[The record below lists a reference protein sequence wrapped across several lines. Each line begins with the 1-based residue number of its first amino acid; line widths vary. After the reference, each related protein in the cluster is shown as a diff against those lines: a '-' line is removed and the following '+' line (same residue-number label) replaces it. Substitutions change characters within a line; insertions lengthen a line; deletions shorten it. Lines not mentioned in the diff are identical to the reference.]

1 MPVIPALQNLL
12 DSMPATGLTDVTDM
26 PSVRQAG
33 LEGSD
38 ALAALV
44 AQAPLDVGSVHTAMI
59 PVDGGEIKVRIYQP
73 ATPGPHPIHVFYHGG
88 GWMAGTIEETFVDS
102 LCRERTA
109 LAGYVTVAV
118 EYRLAPEFKFPI
130 PLEDSYAALLWT
142 VEHAADYDGDPQN
155 ITIGGGSAGANIAAA
170 IALKARNE
178 NGPKIRFQVL
188 EVPALDLTL
197 SSPSVEQYS
206 GGQYPLPKRE
216 LDLCVEGYLRSPDD
230 ASDPYASPLL
240 AEDLS
245 DLPPAFII
253 SSEFDPLQ
261 MDGYLYAQ
269 RLRAAGVQVAF
280 SLGEG
285 HVHGSSQFTKL
296 LPEAVAWRDQV
307 IGALKAHAA
316 EHPSPSSA

>member
-1 MPVIPALQNLL
+1 MPVIPALQTLL
-12 DSMPATGLTDVTDM
+12 DSMPATGLTDLTDM

-33 LEGSD
+33 LEGSN

-44 AQAPLDVGSVHTAMI
+44 AQEPLDVGSVHTEMV
-59 PVDGGEIKVRIYQP
+59 PVDGGEIKVCIYQP
-73 ATPGPHPIHVFYHGG
+73 ATPGPHPIHVYYHGG

-102 LCRERTA
+102 TCRERTA

-155 ITIGGGSAGANIAAA
+155 VTVGGGSAGGNLAAA
-170 IALKARNE
+170 VALKARNE
-178 NGPKIRFQVL
+178 NGPRISFQVL

-197 SSPSVEQYS
+197 GSPSVEQYC
-206 GGQYPLPKRE
+206 GGEYPLPKRE
-216 LDLCVEGYLRSPDD
+216 LDLCVEGYLRSPED
-230 ASDPYASPLL
+230 ASNPYVSPLL

-245 DLPPAFII
+245 KLPPALII

-261 MDGYLYAQ
+261 MDGSRYAQ
-269 RLRAAGVQVAF
+269 RLHDAGVQATF

-285 HVHGSSQFTKL
+285 HVHGSSQFTKV
-296 LPEAVAWRDQV
+296 LPEAAAWRNQIID
-307 IGALKAHAA
+307 ALKTHAA
-316 EHPSPSSA
+316 DYRGVNA

>member
-1 MPVIPALQNLL
+1 MPVIPALQALL
-12 DSMPATGLTDVTDM
+12 NSMPSTGLVDLADL

-33 LEGSD
+33 LEGAD

-44 AQAPLDVGSVHTAMI
+44 ALEPLDVGSVHTAMV

-73 ATPGPHPIHVFYHGG
+73 ASPGPHPMHVFYHGG
-88 GWMAGTIEETFVDS
+88 GWMAGTIEEIFVDNA
-102 LCRERTA
+102 CRERTA

-130 PLEDSYAALLWT
+130 PMEDSYAALLWT
-142 VEHAADYDGDPQN
+142 IEHAADYDGDPEYV
-155 ITIGGGSAGANIAAA
+155 TIGGGSAGGNLAAA

-178 NGPKIRFQVL
+178 NGPRISFQVL

-197 SSPSVEQYS
+197 GSPSVEQY
-206 GGQYPLPKRE
+206 GGGDYPLPKSE
-216 LDLCVEGYLRSPDD
+216 IDLCVTGYLRAPEE
-230 ASDPYASPLL
+230 ANNPYVSPLL

-245 DLPPAFII
+245 NLPPAFII

-261 MDGYLYAQ
+261 MDGSRYAQ
-269 RLRAAGVQVAF
+269 RLQEAGVQATF
-280 SLGEG
+280 SLGKG
-285 HVHGSSQFTKL
+285 HIHGSSQFTKL

-307 IGALKAHAA
+307 IGALRTHAA
-316 EHPSPSSA
+316 DHRGVTA